1 MNKPL
6 LLSLAAVVLL
16 GTNLNAES
24 MYERFEAMEKEM
36 QKLKHEI
43 AALKSQN
50 APKKVIAKKAQD
62 NEDAKDTQED
72 DEEDEK
78 DEAVASQD
86 ATKASPAI
94 NAVLAQEDKDDEEED
109 DEPEIASTEDRLFDL
124 EEAVSE
130 INRNTSGSHL
140 KFQVDY
146 RFAIENMDYEMAN
159 GNRAKNDGF
168 MTNRLWLDMGYKAT
182 NNLSFVGQLAYNKA
196 FGARSGA
203 NDPVNA
209 SLEAFDW
216 IANENAYDDMIRV
229 RSAYFLWQDREFM
242 GLDMPWT
249 FSIGRRPSTNG
260 ALVNLRDDDV
270 ASSPIGHAINVEF
283 DGLSSQFTLNK
294 KYGTSVKLCLGRGM
308 SNAAPKFTST
318 PYTDVDSTNGGNS
331 NIDLAG
337 FIFTPYDDKQYKV
350 SSMYYYASNL
360 IDVKDPDS
368 NPLTIDYTD
377 GFDTVGGMHTG
388 VVYASAKGIGK
399 NLGTFLEDTTVFA
412 SFAVSKTDPKN
423 GAAQGMLGSTESE
436 TGTSFWVGTQFPSL
450 ITDDGKWGL
459 EYNHGSKYW
468 RSMTY
473 GEDTNIGSK
482 LAARGDAYEAY
493 FTEYLVDDILSMQ
506 LRYTYIDYKYTGS
519 NGFFGSTSGTPMT
532 MEDADLFGMGD
543 KVVDKAQDIRL
554 YIRYRY

>member
-6 LLSLAAVVLL
+6 LLSLAVFVLL
-16 GTNLNAES
+16 GTNMSATS
-24 MYERFEAMEKEM
+24 MEERFEAMEKEM
-36 QKLKHEI
+36 QKLKQEI
-43 AALKSQN
+43 AALKSQ
-50 APKKVIAKKAQD
+50 KTVAKKIENKEDADEELD
-62 NEDAKDTQED
+62 NEKNM
-72 DEEDEK
+72 
-78 DEAVASQD
+78 VASKELGKISPPI
-86 ATKASPAI
+86 AT
-94 NAVLAQEDKDDEEED
+94 VLDKEKDDED
-109 DEPEIASTEDRLFDL
+109 EIASTEDRLFDL

-146 RFAIENMDYEMAN
+146 RFAIENMDYKMAD
-159 GNRAKNDGF
+159 GTKAKNDAF

-182 NNLSFVGQLAYNKA
+182 NNLSFIGQLAYNKA

-203 NDPVNA
+203 NNPAGA

-216 IANENAYDDMIRV
+216 IANENAYDDTIRV

-242 GLDMPWT
+242 GLDIPWT

-260 ALVNLRDDDV
+260 ALVNLRDDDI
-270 ASSPIGHAINVEF
+270 ASSPVGHAINVEF
-283 DGLSSQFTLNK
+283 DGLSSQFTLNQ

-308 SNAAPKFTST
+308 SNASPKFTST
-318 PYTDVDSTNGGNS
+318 PYTDVNNANGGNS

-337 FIFTPYDDKQYKV
+337 FIFTPYDDKQYKI

-360 IDVKDPDS
+360 IDAI
-368 NPLTIDYTD
+368 NPNDYTQ
-377 GFDTVGGMHTG
+377 GFSTVGGMHTG
-388 VVYASAKGIGK
+388 VVYASSKGIAE
-399 NLGTFLEDTTVFA
+399 NLGTFLEDTTIFA
-412 SFAVSKTDPKN
+412 SFAISKTDPKN
-423 GAAQGMLGSTESE
+423 GQGMLGSATDESK
-436 TGTSFWVGTQFPSL
+436 TGTSFWIGTQFPSL
-450 ITDDGKWGL
+450 LSNDGKWGL

-473 GEDTNIGSK
+473 AEDTNIGSK

-506 LRYTYIDYKYTGS
+506 LRYTYIDYKYSGS
-519 NGFFGSTSGTPMT
+519 NGFFGNASGTAMS
-532 MEDADLFGMGD
+532 MDEAISAGIGGSI
-543 KVVDKAQDIRL
+543 VDKAQDIRL

>member
-6 LLSLAAVVLL
+6 LLSLATAMLL
-16 GTNLNAES
+16 ATNLSAAS

-36 QKLKHEI
+36 QKLKAEI
-43 AALKSQN
+43 AELKSQKSTPKV
-50 APKKVIAKKAQD
+50 AVKKVAKGTEEEED
-62 NEDAKDTQED
+62 EDEEDAKEPKVASASKAQGAVSVAANAKDEEEE
-72 DEEDEK
+72 DEEDS
-78 DEAVASQD
+78 V
-86 ATKASPAI
+86 
-94 NAVLAQEDKDDEEED
+94 
-109 DEPEIASTEDRLFDL
+109 EDRLGDI
-124 EEAVSE
+124 EEAISE

-146 RFAIENMDYEMAN
+146 RFAIENMDYEMAD
-159 GNRAKNDGF
+159 GSSAKNDAF
-168 MTNRLWLDMGYKAT
+168 MTNRLWIDMGYKAT
-182 NNLSFVGQLAYNKA
+182 NNLSFIGQLAYNKA

-203 NDPVNA
+203 NNPANA

-216 IANENAYDDMIRV
+216 IANENAFDDKIRV
-229 RSAYFLWQDREFM
+229 RSAYFLWQEQEFM
-242 GLDMPWT
+242 GLDIPWT

-270 ASSPIGHAINVEF
+270 ASSPIGHGINVEF
-283 DGLSSQFTLNK
+283 DGLSSQFTLSQ

-308 SNAAPKFTST
+308 SEAAPKFAST
-318 PYTDVDSTNGGNS
+318 PYADSEGVNS
-331 NIDLAG
+331 DIDLAG

-423 GAAQGMLGSTESE
+423 GASQGMLGSTESE

-506 LRYTYIDYKYTGS
+506 LRYTYIDYKYSGS

>member
-6 LLSLAAVVLL
+6 LLSLATAMLL
-16 GTNLNAES
+16 ATNLSAAS

-36 QKLKHEI
+36 QKLKAEI
-43 AALKSQN
+43 AELKSQKSTPKV
-50 APKKVIAKKAQD
+50 AVKKVAKGTEEEED
-62 NEDAKDTQED
+62 EDEEDAKEPKVASASKAQGAVSVAANAKDEEEE
-72 DEEDEK
+72 DEEDS
-78 DEAVASQD
+78 V
-86 ATKASPAI
+86 
-94 NAVLAQEDKDDEEED
+94 
-109 DEPEIASTEDRLFDL
+109 EDRLGDI
-124 EEAVSE
+124 EEAISE

-146 RFAIENMDYEMAN
+146 RFAIENMDYEMAD
-159 GNRAKNDGF
+159 GSSAKNDAF
-168 MTNRLWLDMGYKAT
+168 MTNRLWIDMGYKAT
-182 NNLSFVGQLAYNKA
+182 NNLSFIGQLAYNKA

-203 NDPVNA
+203 NNPANA

-216 IANENAYDDMIRV
+216 IANENAFDDKIRV
-229 RSAYFLWQDREFM
+229 RSAYFLWQEQEFM
-242 GLDMPWT
+242 GLDIPWT

-270 ASSPIGHAINVEF
+270 ASSPIGHGINVEF
-283 DGLSSQFTLNK
+283 DGLSSQFTLSQ

-308 SNAAPKFTST
+308 SEAAPKFAST
-318 PYTDVDSTNGGNS
+318 PYADSEGVNS
-331 NIDLAG
+331 DIDLAG

-423 GAAQGMLGSTESE
+423 GASQGMLGSTESE
-436 TGTSFWVGTQFPSL
+436 TGTSFWVGTQFPSM
-450 ITDDGKWGL
+450 ITDYGKWGL

-506 LRYTYIDYKYTGS
+506 LRYTYIDYKYSGS

-554 YIRYRY
+554 YIRYSY